1 MRAKDAMTRSVV
13 WVNPEISLAEAA
25 SLMEEWNIR
34 HLPVIADR
42 QLVGMLSD
50 RDILLRSSLQNDGE
64 VVVEEGSTVGEAM
77 TPDPFTCN
85 TASTLGSIAAA
96 MVERKIDS
104 FPVLDEDG
112 DLAGMITSSD
122 LLEMLIAR
130 ERESKLADLP
140 IKFEV
145 FGKTAR
151 AAARM

>member
-1 MRAKDAMTRSVV
+1 MRAKDAMTRNVV
-13 WVNPEISLAEAA
+13 WVNPELSLTEAA
-25 SLMEEWNIR
+25 SLMQEWSIR
-34 HLPVIADR
+34 HLPVIADN

-50 RDILLRSSLQNDGE
+50 RDVLLRSSLQDDGAVAVDDE
-64 VVVEEGSTVGEAM
+64 STVGEAM

-85 TASTLGSIAAA
+85 TTSTLGSIAAA

-112 DLAGMITSSD
+112 DLAGLITSTD

-130 ERESKLADLP
+130 ERESKIVDLP

-145 FGKTAR
+145 FGRTAR